1 MSNSSRGSF
10 RGGRGRP
17 GSTRAN
23 KSRSN
28 LLPTQNMN
36 YEPSNLDQRFE
47 DIKIRDEIDARLGFE
62 RYQEGPE
69 KLGWLINMHSTVVK
83 DSEWPGGRAAVD
95 YYFIADSGET
105 FKTTLLYDPYF
116 YIGCK
121 PGTETEIEEYLRR
134 RFENVI
140 EKINRVRKEDL
151 KQPNHLLGQTRIYL
165 QLVFRNVTDLL
176 AVRKIIMPTVKKN
189 QKNLDAIDT
198 YTDVVNETNSIDYEN
213 PTNLAALSSRRNP
226 HESLENIIDIREYD
240 IPYYLR
246 VAIDMDIR
254 VGLWYNVQALQDGTI
269 QIQRRPDL
277 VNRAEP
283 VILAFDIETT
293 KLPLKF
299 PDSAI
304 DSIMM
309 ISYMIDG
316 QGYLITNREIVSQ
329 DIDDF
334 EYTPKPE
341 YEGPFI
347 IFNEEDELAVLRRFF
362 EHIQDAK
369 PTVFVTYNGDSFDW
383 PFVEARARFHGINMY
398 EEIGFF
404 KDDEDEYKSKHA
416 LHMDAYRWVK
426 RDSYL
431 PQGSQGL
438 KAVTTAKLGYN
449 PMELDPEDMTRFASE
464 HPQILAQ
471 YSVSDAVATY
481 YLYMKYVHPFIFSLC
496 NIIPLTP
503 DEVLRKGSGT
513 LCEILLMVEAYKA
526 NVIMP
531 NKHADETNQ
540 MFEGHLL
547 ESETYVG
554 GHVEA
559 LEAGVF
565 RSDISTHFRVSPEAA
580 QELIDQLDDALKFTI
595 QVEEKLKL
603 DDVENYDEVRDEI
616 KHLLEDLR
624 DNPMRHEKPL
634 IYHLDVAA
642 MYPNIILTNRL
653 QPDAMIDESMC
664 ASCDFNRPGK
674 TCDRR
679 MTWSWRGEYFPA
691 KRNEYNMIKNQ
702 LSIENFP
709 AKRPGDPPRPWHQL
723 SEAEQ
728 STLLQKRL
736 SEYCKKVYRKV
747 HETRIVERESI
758 ICQREN
764 PFYIETV
771 KAFRDRR
778 YEYKGLHKT
787 WKKNLDGAASEG
799 SLPKIVEAKK
809 MIVLYDSLQLAHK
822 CILNSFYG
830 YVMRKGARW
839 HSLEMAGIV
848 CLTGA
853 KIIQMARQL
862 VERIGRPLEL
872 DTDGIW
878 CILPKS
884 FPEKFTFKTKS
895 GKKIGINY
903 PCSMLNHLVHAKF
916 TNHQYQDLVDKDNYE
931 YSVHSENSI
940 FFEVDGPYR
949 AMILPSSK
957 EEDKLLKK
965 RYAVFDEDGSLAE
978 LKGFEVKRRG
988 ELKLIK
994 IFQSQIFKVFLE
1006 GATLEECYAAVA
1018 RVADQWL
1025 DVLYSK
1031 AVNLQD
1037 EELFELISENR
1048 SMSKTLEDY
1057 GTQKSTSIS
1066 TARRLA
1072 EFLGDQM
1079 VKDKGLACKFIIS
1092 SRPFGIPVSERAI
1105 PVAIFSAEPSAKK
1118 HFLRKWLK
1126 DNSLT
1131 SFDIREILDWPYY
1144 LERFGSVIQKL
1155 ITIPAAMQKVSNPVP
1170 RIRHPD
1176 WLFKRVAQKDDKFK
1190 QNRITDMFS
1199 RTDSNPAF
1207 LESARDIEDLGIPR
1221 NPHSLIDQNGKVVPK
1236 VMKQR
1241 KRKSKTNQDPEPLSD
1256 TDMPEIMPDMHEDYA
1271 EWLQFQKHKWKKQRV
1286 ERLKR
1291 QEIEDDGSLDT
1302 QSQNDNSA
1310 GGFFRRQAGSLAS
1323 SNWHILQIV
1332 ESDTLGEFK
1341 MWVVIQKSLYCINLS
1356 VPRIFYVNSH
1366 EATPSESLMSNSVF
1380 SIEPRV
1386 RTLPRSHQ
1394 CLNLFQ
1400 MTMPEPVFQAEQK
1413 KFASFFNH
1421 PSTEGVYETQ
1431 VPLLTRAILNLG
1443 CVCKVDR
1450 QGSGKSRKMDDRFS
1464 LLDFVSQESLSNSY
1478 LSQPKT
1484 FNYLYLY
1491 HAYADSRHMF
1501 ALVGTALSQSRC
1513 FVVGT
1518 TRESAQMPN
1527 LNNLYKH
1534 HYAQYKVREE
1544 TQANEALVYNEEM
1557 DLETSYH
1564 NSEKGAFN
1572 AIQKELVSYQAL
1584 KRGPTII
1591 AISSP
1596 RSTSQLVQQVRI
1608 MSEFPY
1614 VSMQSYI
1621 EDKRLPPIDW
1631 LRPTAS
1637 RMISQYLN
1645 LGSWLTEKLLQ
1656 ARYASIPFCNIE
1668 NDPYLYLADIAF
1680 ARRLMKNDMVLWW
1693 SPSFKPDLGGREED
1707 ENLYAVD
1714 ELVNPE
1720 INHPGSYTNVCFELD
1735 ILRLCLNT
1743 LMEAPIINELEGSN
1757 GGIGFDNVSHTLDE
1771 YNAGKVNNMMS
1782 FGDGS
1787 LSAKTFSMLRGMVQ
1801 TWFHEAL
1808 EHNNRFAE
1816 MMIDTLHRWL
1826 TSPSSAMYDPCLYGL
1841 VHGMMRKVFMQ
1852 LVAEFKRLGSQVV
1865 FANFNKI
1872 LVVTPKESME
1882 SGLPYCNYL
1891 LKAVQSKQ
1899 VFEVLDIVI
1908 SNYWDQLLWMDEM
1921 NYGGI
1926 LRENDA
1932 DVLEAESN
1940 AVVTM
1945 QWNIQDYLPTGTQDV
1960 FQRIIASYVYSTYNN
1975 RQQRLKEQSN
1985 IGYAHRARAQDGD
1998 QPMSEDFAQSA
2009 ELEFTRQ
2016 YVRQDLTRRLLKQLS
2031 EILKDQINIS
2041 VDKDIQARLTFPQ
2054 FAGSHLP
2061 LDNAGLE
2068 LVKSVCAVLALDK
2081 RIESEVRV
2089 MKRNALNL
2097 IGSVPEFSDKAQFK
2111 NPCEYFKLCQVICS
2125 YCNYTTDLDFCRDR
2139 DLLPDNGHVKPWR
2152 CKGCNTEYDKSF
2164 IEETLIG
2171 EVQRR
2176 LMAFQLQDLQ
2186 CSKCHRVKQENLLK
2200 NCGACGGE
2208 YVTTQKKSDLI
2219 AKLTVFRNIANEQKL
2234 RFLVEIVDWTLSNC

>member
-1 MSNSSRGSF
+1 MS
-10 RGGRGRP
+10 
-17 GSTRAN
+17 TAA
-23 KSRSN
+23 
-28 LLPTQNMN
+28 
-36 YEPSNLDQRFE
+36 
-47 DIKIRDEIDARLGFE
+47 IRRHQICDEIDAKLGFE

-105 FKTTLLYDPYF
+105 VKTTLLYDPYF

-121 PGTETEIEEYLRR
+121 PGTETEVEEYLRR

-140 EKINRVRKEDL
+140 EKISRVRREDL
-151 KQPNHLLGQTRIYL
+151 KQPNHLLGQTRTYL
-165 QLVFRNVTDLL
+165 QLVFRNVSDLL
-176 AVRKIIMPTVKKN
+176 SIRKIILPTVKKN

-198 YTDVVNETNSIDYEN
+198 YTDVVNETNSIDYEHS
-213 PTNLAALSSRRNP
+213 TKLAALSSRRNP
-226 HESLENIIDIREYD
+226 HETLENIIDIREYD

-254 VGLWYNVQALQDGTI
+254 VGLWYNVQAMQDGTI

-329 DIDDF
+329 DIEDF

-347 IFNEEDELAVLRRFF
+347 IFNEEDEVALLRRFF
-362 EHIQDAK
+362 EHIQDAQ

-383 PFVEARARFHGINMY
+383 PFVEARANFHGINMY

-449 PMELDPEDMTRFASE
+449 PLELDPEDMTRFAAE
-464 HPQILAQ
+464 QPQTLAQ

-531 NKHADETNQ
+531 NKHMDETNK
-540 MFEGHLL
+540 MFDGHLL

-565 RSDISTHFRVSPEAA
+565 RSDLPTHFRISSEAA

-603 DDVENYDEVRDEI
+603 EDVENYDEVRDSI
-616 KHLLEDLR
+616 KGLLEDLR
-624 DNPMRHEKPL
+624 DHPIRHEEPL

-679 MTWSWRGEYFPA
+679 MTWSWRGEFFPA

-702 LSIENFP
+702 LSIETFP
-709 AKRPGDPPRPWHQL
+709 ARRQGDPARPWHQL
-723 SEAEQ
+723 SETEQ

-736 SEYCKKVYRKV
+736 SEYCRKVYRKV

-787 WKKNLDGAASEG
+787 WKKNLDTATSEG
-799 SLPKIVEAKK
+799 SLPKTVEAKK

-884 FPEKFTFKTKS
+884 FPEKFTFKTKN
-895 GKKIGINY
+895 GKKVGINY

-916 TNHQYQDLVDKDNYE
+916 TNHQYQTLVDKNSFE

-965 RYAVFDEDGSLAE
+965 RYAVFDHDGSLAE

-1006 GATLEECYAAVA
+1006 GSSLDECYSAVA
-1018 RVADQWL
+1018 RVANQWL
-1025 DVLYSK
+1025 DVLFSK

-1105 PVAIFSAEPSAKK
+1105 PVAIFSAEPSIKK

-1131 SFDIREILDWPYY
+1131 SFDIRDILDWPYY
-1144 LERFGSVIQKL
+1144 VERFGSVIQKL
-1155 ITIPAAMQKVSNPVP
+1155 ITIPAAMQKVTNPVP
-1170 RIRHPD
+1170 RVRHPD

-1190 QNRITDMFS
+1190 QNRITDMFG
-1199 RTDSNPAF
+1199 PATGKSVI
-1207 LESARDIEDLGIPR
+1207 EDAIARDIEDLGVPR
-1221 NPHSLIDQNGKVVPK
+1221 NPLMMDQDGKVIPK
-1236 VMKQR
+1236 VVKQR
-1241 KRKSKTNQDPEPLSD
+1241 KRKSKSSHEDRLDVVSD
-1256 TDMPEIMPDMHEDYA
+1256 TELPDVIPDMHEDYS
-1271 EWLQFQKHKWKKQRV
+1271 EWLQFQKLKWKKQRAA
-1286 ERLKR
+1286 RIKR
-1291 QEIEDDGSLDT
+1291 QEMGEEESALGR
-1302 QSQNDNSA
+1302 NDNTA
-1310 GGFFRRQAGSLAS
+1310 GGFFRRQAGSLVS
-1323 SNWHILQIV
+1323 SDWHILQIAETDV
-1332 ESDTLGEFK
+1332 LGEYR
-1341 MWVVIQKSLYCINLS
+1341 MWIVTQRNLVCVKLT

-1366 EATPSESLMSNSVF
+1366 DDTPTENLMSNSAF
-1380 SIEPRV
+1380 KIEPRV

-1394 CLNLFQ
+1394 CLNLFE

-1431 VPLLTRAILNLG
+1431 IPLLTRAILKLG
-1443 CVCKVDR
+1443 CICKVDR
-1450 QGSGKSRKMDDRFS
+1450 KGSGRLKKLDDRFS
-1464 LLDFVSQESLSNSY
+1464 LLDFVQDDLMSKDY
-1478 LSQPKT
+1478 LTQPKI
-1484 FNYLYLY
+1484 FHYLYLY
-1491 HAYADSRHMF
+1491 HAHADSRHMF
-1501 ALVGTALSQSRC
+1501 ALVGTALPQSRC
-1513 FVVGT
+1513 FIVGT
-1518 TRESAQMPN
+1518 SKEHAQMPN
-1527 LNNLYKH
+1527 LNLLYKQRYTEH
-1534 HYAQYKVREE
+1534 QSRVEA
-1544 TQANEALVYNEEM
+1544 QANETISYSEEV
-1557 DLETSYH
+1557 DFETTYH
-1564 NSEKGAFN
+1564 GSEKDALN
-1572 AIQKELVSYQAL
+1572 AIQKELVKYQSL

-1591 AISSP
+1591 AVASP
-1596 RSTSQLVQQVRI
+1596 RSTAQLVQQVRI
-1608 MSEFPY
+1608 MNEFPC

-1621 EDKRLPPIDW
+1621 EDKRLPSIDW
-1631 LRPTAS
+1631 LRPTAT
-1637 RMISQYLN
+1637 RMINQYLN

-1693 SPSFKPDLGGREED
+1693 SPSFKPDLGGHEED

-1720 INHPGSYTNVCFELD
+1720 INHPGSYSNVCFELD
-1735 ILRLCLNT
+1735 VLRLCLNT

-1771 YNAGKVNNMMS
+1771 YNAGKVSSMVS

-1826 TSPSSAMYDPCLYGL
+1826 TSPSSSMYDPCLYGL
-1841 VHGMMRKVFMQ
+1841 VHGMMKKVFMQ
-1852 LVAEFKRLGSQVV
+1852 LVAEFKRLGSQIV

-1872 LVVTPKESME
+1872 IVVTPKESME

-1891 LKAVQSKQ
+1891 LKAVQTKQ
-1899 VFEVLDIVI
+1899 VFEVLDIVV

-1926 LRENDA
+1926 LREKDDVANDG
-1932 DVLEAESN
+1932 AESH

-1945 QWNIQDYLPTGTQDV
+1945 QWNIQDYLPVGTQDI
-1960 FQRIIASYVYSTYNN
+1960 FQRIIASYVYTTYNH
-1975 RQQRLKEQSN
+1975 RVKRLKETGN
-1985 IGYAHRARAQDGD
+1985 DRHVHRVREQDGD
-1998 QPMSEDFAQSA
+1998 LQMNDDDAHNV

-2016 YVRQDLTRRLLKQLS
+2016 YVRQDLTRRLLKQLTDV
-2031 EILKDQINIS
+2031 LKDQVNMS
-2041 VDKDIQARLTFPQ
+2041 VDQSIQARLSFPK
-2054 FAGSHLP
+2054 FAGSHLH
-2061 LDNAGLE
+2061 LDNAALE
-2068 LVKSVCAVLALDK
+2068 LVKSVCAVLVLDK
-2081 RIESEVRV
+2081 SIESEVRV
-2089 MKRNALNL
+2089 LKRNALNL

-2111 NPCEYFKLCQVICS
+2111 NPCEYFKLGQVICS
-2125 YCNYTTDLDFCRDR
+2125 YCNYTSDLDFCRDR
-2139 DLLPDNGHVKPWR
+2139 DLLPENGKVKPWK
-2152 CKGCNTEYDKSF
+2152 CKGCGTEYDKSF

-2200 NCGACGGE
+2200 NCSACGGNF
-2208 YVTTQKKSDLI
+2208 VQTQRKSDLVG
-2219 AKLTVFRNIANEQKL
+2219 KLTVFHNIAQEQKL
-2234 RFLVEIVDWTLSNC
+2234 SLLVEIVEWALSNC

>member
-1 MSNSSRGSF
+1 MAIASRGSF
-10 RGGRGRP
+10 RGGQSRL

-23 KSRSN
+23 KSNS
-28 LLPTQNMN
+28 LPNQNVN
-36 YEPSNLDQRFE
+36 NEPSNLDQRFE
-47 DIKIRDEIDARLGFE
+47 DVKIRDEIDARLGFE

-69 KLGWLINMHSTVVK
+69 KLGWLINMHSTIVK
-83 DSEWPGGRAAVD
+83 DSDWPSGRAAVD
-95 YYFIADSGET
+95 YYFIAESGDT

-121 PGTETEIEEYLRR
+121 PGTETEVEEYLRR

-151 KQPNHLLGQTRIYL
+151 KQPNHLLGRKRTYL
-165 QLVFRNVTDLL
+165 QLIFRNVTDLL
-176 AVRKIIMPTVKKN
+176 SVRKIILPTVKKN

-198 YTDVVNETNSIDYEN
+198 YADIVNETNNIDYEN
-213 PTNLAALSSRRNP
+213 TTSLAALSSRRNP
-226 HESLENIIDIREYD
+226 HETLDNIIDIREYD
-240 IPYYLR
+240 IPYFLR

-254 VGLWYNVQALQDGTI
+254 VGLWYNVKAMQDNTI
-269 QIQRRPDL
+269 QITRRPDL

-299 PDSAI
+299 PDSSI

-347 IFNEEDELAVLRRFF
+347 IFNEADELALLRRFF
-362 EHIQDAK
+362 EHIQDAQ
-369 PTVFVTYNGDSFDW
+369 PTVFVTYNGDFFDW
-383 PFVEARARFHGINMY
+383 PFIEARAKFHGINMY
-398 EEIGFF
+398 EEIGFY
-404 KDDEDEYKSKHA
+404 KDEEDEYKSKHA
-416 LHMDAYRWVK
+416 SHMDAFRWVK

-449 PMELDPEDMTRFASE
+449 PLELDPEDMTRFASE
-464 HPQILAQ
+464 QPQTLAQ

-513 LCEILLMVEAYKA
+513 LCEILLMVEAYNA

-531 NKHADETNQ
+531 NKHVDETGK

-565 RSDISTHFRVSPEAA
+565 RSDLPTHFKIDPAAA
-580 QELIDQLDDALKFTI
+580 QELIDQIDDALKFTI

-603 DDVENYDEVRDEI
+603 EDVENYDEVRDNI
-616 KHLLEDLR
+616 VALLEDMR
-624 DNPMRHEKPL
+624 DNPMRHEEPL

-653 QPDAMIDESMC
+653 QPDAMIEESMC

-702 LSIENFP
+702 LSIETFP
-709 AKRPGDPPRPWHQL
+709 AKRPGDPARPWHQL
-723 SEAEQ
+723 SETEQ
-728 STLLQKRL
+728 SSLLQKRL
-736 SEYCKKVYRKV
+736 TEYCRKVYRKIK
-747 HETRIVERESI
+747 ETRTVQRESI

-799 SLPKIVEAKK
+799 SLNKVVEAKK

-884 FPEKFTFKTKS
+884 FPEKFTFKTKN

-903 PCSMLNHLVHAKF
+903 PCTMLNHLVHAQF
-916 TNHQYQDLVDKDNYE
+916 TNHQYQTLTDKEKFE

-965 RYAVFDEDGSLAE
+965 RYAVFDHDGSLAE

-994 IFQSQIFKVFLE
+994 IFQSQLFKVFLE
-1006 GATLEECYAAVA
+1006 GSSLDECYSAVA
-1018 RVADQWL
+1018 HVANQWL

-1057 GTQKSTSIS
+1057 GAQKSTSIS

-1092 SRPFGIPVSERAI
+1092 ARPFGIPVSERAV
-1105 PVAIFSAEPSAKK
+1105 PVAIFSAEPSIKK

-1126 DNSLT
+1126 DDSLT
-1131 SFDIREILDWPYY
+1131 SFDIRDILDWPYY

-1170 RIRHPD
+1170 RVRHPD

-1190 QNRITDMFS
+1190 QNRITDMFG
-1199 RTDSNPAF
+1199 PATGNSVI
-1207 LESARDIEDLGIPR
+1207 EEAIARDIEDLGVQQK
-1221 NPHSLIDQNGKVVPK
+1221 QNGKMVPK
-1236 VMKQR
+1236 IIKQR
-1241 KRKSKTNQDPEPLSD
+1241 KRKSKSTMDGRRDLESDDDLPEN
-1256 TDMPEIMPDMHEDYA
+1256 MPDMHENYSD
-1271 EWLQFQKHKWKKQRV
+1271 WLQFQKRKWKKQRV
-1286 ERLKR
+1286 ARIKR
-1291 QEIEDDGSLDT
+1291 RETGEDDAT
-1302 QSQNDNSA
+1302 QMGADVSA
-1310 GGFFRRQAGSLAS
+1310 SGYFRRHAGSLVS
-1323 SNWHILQIV
+1323 SPWHILQIV
-1332 ESDTLGEFK
+1332 ESDTLGEYR
-1341 MWVVIQKSLYCINLS
+1341 MWVVIQRSLYCINLS

-1366 EATPSESLMSNSVF
+1366 DSQPTESLMSNSVF

-1386 RTLPRSHQ
+1386 KTLPRSHQ
-1394 CLNLFQ
+1394 CLNLFE
-1400 MTMPEPVFQAEQK
+1400 MTMPESVFQAEQK

-1431 VPLLTRAILNLG
+1431 IPLLTRAILNLG
-1443 CVCKVDR
+1443 CVSKVDR
-1450 QGSGKSRKMDDRFS
+1450 KGSGGLRKMEDRFS
-1464 LLDFVSQESLSNSY
+1464 LLDFVQDDTLSKDY

-1491 HAYADSRHMF
+1491 HAHADSRHMF
-1501 ALVGTALSQSRC
+1501 ALVGTALTQSRC
-1513 FVVGT
+1513 FIVGT
-1518 TRESAQMPN
+1518 NREHAQMPN
-1527 LNNLYKH
+1527 LNQLYKH
-1534 HYAQYKVREE
+1534 RFAEHQRGQE
-1544 TQANEALVYNEEM
+1544 TQTNETIDYKEDM
-1557 DLETSYH
+1557 DFETTYH
-1564 NSEKGAFN
+1564 SSEKDALK
-1572 AIQKELVSYQAL
+1572 AIQKELVKYQTL

-1596 RSTSQLVQQVRI
+1596 RSTTQLVQQVRI

-1621 EDKRLPPIDW
+1621 EDKRLPSIDW
-1631 LRPTAS
+1631 LRPTAA
-1637 RMISQYLN
+1637 RMINQYLN

-1656 ARYASIPFCNIE
+1656 SRYASIPFCNIE

-1714 ELVNPE
+1714 ELINPE
-1720 INHPGSYTNVCFELD
+1720 INHPGSYSNVCFELD

-1757 GGIGFDNVSHTLDE
+1757 GGIGFDNVAHTLDE
-1771 YNAGKVNNMMS
+1771 YNSGKVNNTVS
-1782 FGDGS
+1782 FGDGT

-1826 TSPSSAMYDPCLYGL
+1826 TSPSSNMYDPCLYGL
-1841 VHGMMRKVFMQ
+1841 VHGMMKKVFMQ
-1852 LVAEFKRLGSQVV
+1852 LVAEFRRVGSQIV

-1872 LVVTPKESME
+1872 IVVTPKESME
-1882 SGLPYCNYL
+1882 SGLPYCDYL
-1891 LKAVQSKQ
+1891 LKAVQGKQ
-1899 VFEVLDIVI
+1899 VFEVLDIVL

-1926 LRENDA
+1926 LREKDNA
-1932 DVLEAESN
+1932 SEPSENN

-1945 QWNIQDYLPTGTQDV
+1945 QWNIQDYLPLGTQDI
-1960 FQRIIASYVYSTYNN
+1960 FQRIIASFVYTTYNN
-1975 RQQRLKEQSN
+1975 RVKRIKEN
-1985 IGYAHRARAQDGD
+1985 RDDPYAHFAQDQQDGD
-1998 QPMSEDFAQSA
+1998 TAMNEINSV
-2009 ELEFTRQ
+2009 ELELTRK
-2016 YVRQDLTRRLLKQLS
+2016 YVRQDLTRRLLKQLG
-2031 EILKDQINIS
+2031 EIIKDQVNMS
-2041 VDKDIQARLTFPQ
+2041 VDQDIQTRLSFPQ
-2054 FAGSHLP
+2054 FAGSHLQ
-2061 LDNAGLE
+2061 LDNAALE

-2081 RIESEVRV
+2081 GIESEVRV

-2097 IGSVPEFSDKAQFK
+2097 IGSVPEFSDKALFQ
-2111 NPCEYFKLCQVICS
+2111 NPCEYFKLAQVICS

-2139 DLLPDNGHVKPWR
+2139 DLLPENGQVKPWR
-2152 CKGCNTEYDKSF
+2152 CKGCGTEYDKSF

-2200 NCGACGGE
+2200 NCGSCGGNF
-2208 YVTTQKKSDLI
+2208 VQTQRKSDLI
-2219 AKLTVFRNIANEQKL
+2219 SKLTVFRNIAREQKL
-2234 RFLVEIVDWTLSNC
+2234 RLLVEIVDWTLANC